1 MKSLS
6 NDNLTVPESDWVA
19 IAILG
24 RPRGVRGELTAISL
38 SSHPER
44 FAQLKQV
51 YLFGPGTPYEVERV
65 WDHQGVPVFKF
76 KGIDSMTDAE
86 PLRGFEVRVPKSER
100 VKAEPGEYFHSDLIG
115 CEVQDAETKRV
126 IGTVTEFEEFGGPPL
141 LRIDN
146 GNLLIPFVKEIC
158 TGIHP
163 EQKLILVKL
172 PEGLED
178 VNKL

>member
-1 MKSLS
+1 MA
-6 NDNLTVPESDWVA
+6 V
-19 IAILG
+19 LG
-24 RPRGVRGELTAISL
+24 RPRGIRGELTAISL

-44 FAQLKQV
+44 FSSLERV

-76 KGIDSMTDAE
+76 KGVDSMTDAE
-86 PLRGFEVRVPKSER
+86 KLRGFEVRVPKAER
-100 VKAEPGEYFHSDLIG
+100 VQPEPGEFFHSDLIG
-115 CEVQDAETKRV
+115 CEVQDAATKRV
-126 IGTVTEFEEFGGPPL
+126 IGKVTDCEEFGGPPL
-141 LRIDN
+141 LQIN
-146 GNLLIPFVKEIC
+146 GGEMLIPFVKEIC

-163 EQKLILVKL
+163 ESGLILVTL